1 MEGTRR
7 FYSELAQAIQWYNDT
22 TDGKRDDWNQKAE
35 EKIRELEKQLPYGSG
50 FDNGSKVNLEQSKTQ
65 RIVIDTAF
73 HHMNENGY
81 YDGWTEHQVIVTPCL
96 KYGYSLRITG
106 RNRNQVKDYI
116 FDMFDNLS
124 IN

>member
-1 MEGTRR
+1 MKGTRR
-7 FYSELAQAIQWYNDT
+7 FYSELAQAIQWYDNTNKDEWTDT
-22 TDGKRDDWNQKAE
+22 AE
-35 EKIRELEKQLPYGSG
+35 EKIRKLEKQLPYGSG
-50 FDNGSKVNLEQSKTQ
+50 FDNGSHVNLELSKPQ

-73 HHMNENGY
+73 HHMDENGY

>member
-22 TDGKRDDWNQKAE
+22 ADGKKDDWNQKAE

-50 FDNGSKVNLEQSKTQ
+50 FDNGSKVNLIMSKPQ

-73 HHMNENGY
+73 HHMDENGY
-81 YDGWTEHQVIVTPCL
+81 YDRWTEHQVIVTPCL